1 MREKLAKF
9 LILVKSIIPKIA
21 RVLWE
26 VVCWLIVPVVFGYLC
41 YASLTKK
48 LDITILQICL
58 AVIALSPWMLRLV
71 TRYLSEFDIGP
82 KGVSGKTRET
92 ARNKGEIES
101 KEPENRFSAFLPQ
114 TKKVLRTLWK
124 HQVEHFGPDDI
135 RRWGFT
141 VGVGTP
147 DYNDFSLGVLEL
159 ARLRLVV
166 VDLKAFVFLTD
177 SGVQYC
183 KEHNEEIAKY
193 PYYYSHF
200 SN

>member
-1 MREKLAKF
+1 
-9 LILVKSIIPKIA
+9 
-21 RVLWE
+21 
-26 VVCWLIVPVVFGYLC
+26 
-41 YASLTKK
+41 
-48 LDITILQICL
+48 
-58 AVIALSPWMLRLV
+58 MLRLV

-92 ARNKGEIES
+92 VRNKDEIES

-114 TKKVLRTLWK
+114 TKKVLRTLWRY
-124 HQVEHFGPDDI
+124 QVEHFGPDDI

-141 VGVGTP
+141 VGVGTG
-147 DYNDFSLGVLEL
+147 DYNDFSLGALEL
-159 ARLRLVV
+159 ARLRLVI
-166 VDLKAFVFLTD
+166 VDLKGFVFLTD